1 MYLKSLRLINFRN
14 YVRLDGSYKPG
25 ILVLHGANAQ
35 GKTNFLEA
43 INYLSTANS
52 SHARNDRQLIHF
64 DTSDD
69 LMPFARLDATVE
81 RADGIQQVALTI
93 GIKKGRLHK
102 RIELNGIKKKVQEYV
117 GEINV
122 VLFLPEDIDLI
133 ASGPSLR
140 RRYLNKIISQIDQSY
155 YRTLL
160 EYEDVLAQRNAHLK
174 ILAQRGIRTH
184 LDDHLAFW
192 DDKIVE
198 AGAYITLRR
207 QQTVARLDEIAG
219 RLHSELTG
227 YSEFLRFSYQPR
239 LDLGYYAAHQL
250 SLDLSSNLIR
260 EGSVLTLPEVERRFR
275 QALHNVR
282 KEELARGVTVI
293 GPHRDDIRFLVN
305 DVDMTLYGSRGQQ
318 RTSALTLRLSEMAL
332 IKEKRNDAPLLLLDD
347 VMSELDGH
355 RRQYMLNLL
364 KHYPQVFMTTTDLTQ
379 FPVAFLTKTD
389 ILEVKQGRHHLP
401 ETKKA

>member
-25 ILVLHGANAQ
+25 IIVLHGANAQ

-43 INYLSTANS
+43 IHYLSIANS
-52 SHARNDRQLIHF
+52 SHARNNRQLIHF
-64 DTSDD
+64 DTIDD
-69 LMPFARLDATVE
+69 LMPFARLDAMIQ
-81 RADGIQQVALTI
+81 RAHDTREAALTI
-93 GIKKGRLHK
+93 AIKKGRLQK
-102 RIELNGIKKKVQEYV
+102 RLELNGVKKKVQEYV

-140 RRYLNKIISQIDQSY
+140 RRYLNTIISQIDKSY

-160 EYEDVLAQRNAHLK
+160 EYDEILTQRNAHLK
-174 ILAQRGIRTH
+174 MLAERRIRTH

-198 AGAYITLRR
+198 AGAYIILRR

-219 RLHSELTG
+219 RVHSDLTG
-227 YSEFLRFSYQPR
+227 YSEFLRFAYQPR

-250 SLDLSSNLIR
+250 SLNLSGHLIR

-275 QALHNVR
+275 QALQNVR
-282 KEELARGVTVI
+282 QEEFARGVTVI

-332 IKEKRNDAPLLLLDD
+332 IKEKRNDAPILLLDD

-364 KHYPQVFMTTTDLTQ
+364 ANYPQVFMTTTDLSQ
-379 FPVAFLTKTD
+379 FPKKFRVNSHL
-389 ILEVKQGRHHLP
+389 IQVEQGRHNVSV
-401 ETKKA
+401 TKKA

>member
-14 YVRLDGSYKPG
+14 YVRLDASYAPG
-25 ILVLHGANAQ
+25 IILLHGANAQ

-64 DTSDD
+64 DTAED

-81 RADGIQQVALTI
+81 RRDGLQEVALTI
-93 GIKKGRLHK
+93 GLKRGRLQK

-140 RRYLNKIISQIDQSY
+140 RRYLNTIISQIDKTY

-160 EYEDVLAQRNAHLK
+160 EYDDVLSQRNAQLK
-174 ILAQRGIRTH
+174 MLAERGIRTH
-184 LDDHLAFW
+184 LDDHMAFW
-192 DDKIVE
+192 DDKLIE
-198 AGAYITLRR
+198 AGAYIILRR
-207 QQTVARLDEIAG
+207 QQTVARLDEMASRI
-219 RLHSELTG
+219 HSELTG
-227 YSEFLRFSYQPR
+227 YNEFLRFAYQPR

-250 SLDLSSNLIR
+250 SFDLSSNLIR
-260 EGSVLTLPEVERRFR
+260 EGSVLTLQEVERRFR
-275 QALHNVR
+275 NALQKAR
-282 KEELARGVTVI
+282 QEELARGVTVV
-293 GPHRDDIRFLVN
+293 GPHRDDVRFLVN

-332 IKEKRNDAPLLLLDD
+332 IQEKRNEAPLLLLDD
-347 VMSELDGH
+347 VMSELDQN
-355 RRQYMLNLL
+355 RRLYMLNLL
-364 KHYPQVFMTTTDLTQ
+364 SRYPQVFITTTDLGP
-379 FPVAFLTKTD
+379 FPKEFLASTR
-389 ILEVKQGRHHLP
+389 IIRVEQGRHKEQYP
-401 ETKKA
+401 

>member
-14 YVRLDGSYKPG
+14 YVRLDASYAPG
-25 ILVLHGANAQ
+25 IILLHGANAQ

-64 DTSDD
+64 DTAED

-81 RADGIQQVALTI
+81 RRDGLQEVALTI
-93 GIKKGRLHK
+93 GLKRGRLQK

-140 RRYLNKIISQIDQSY
+140 RRYLNTIISQIDKTY

-160 EYEDVLAQRNAHLK
+160 EYDDVLSQRNAQLK
-174 ILAQRGIRTH
+174 MLAERGIRTH
-184 LDDHLAFW
+184 LDDHMAFW
-192 DDKIVE
+192 DDKLIE
-198 AGAYITLRR
+198 AGAYIILRR
-207 QQTVARLDEIAG
+207 QQTVARLDEIAS
-219 RLHSELTG
+219 RIHSELTG
-227 YSEFLRFSYQPR
+227 YNEFLRFAYQPR

-250 SLDLSSNLIR
+250 SFDLSSNLIR
-260 EGSVLTLPEVERRFR
+260 EGSVLTLQEVERRFR
-275 QALHNVR
+275 NALQKAR
-282 KEELARGVTVI
+282 QEELARGVTVV
-293 GPHRDDIRFLVN
+293 GPHRDDVRFLVN

-332 IKEKRNDAPLLLLDD
+332 IQEKRNEAPLLLLDD
-347 VMSELDGH
+347 VMSELDQN
-355 RRQYMLNLL
+355 RRLYMLNLL
-364 KHYPQVFMTTTDLTQ
+364 SRYPQVFITTTDLGP
-379 FPVAFLTKTD
+379 FPKEFLASTR
-389 ILEVKQGRHHLP
+389 IIRVEQGRHKEQYP
-401 ETKKA
+401 

>member
-14 YVRLDGSYKPG
+14 YVRLDASYAPG
-25 ILVLHGANAQ
+25 IILLHGANAQ

-64 DTSDD
+64 DTAED

-81 RADGIQQVALTI
+81 RRDGLQEVALTI
-93 GIKKGRLHK
+93 GLKRGRLQK

-140 RRYLNKIISQIDQSY
+140 RRYLNTIISQIDKTY

-160 EYEDVLAQRNAHLK
+160 EYDDVLSQRNAQLK
-174 ILAQRGIRTH
+174 MLAERGIRTH
-184 LDDHLAFW
+184 LDDHMAFW
-192 DDKIVE
+192 DDKLIE
-198 AGAYITLRR
+198 AGAYIILRR
-207 QQTVARLDEIAG
+207 QQTVARLDEMASRI
-219 RLHSELTG
+219 HSELTG
-227 YSEFLRFSYQPR
+227 YNEFLRFAYQPR

-250 SLDLSSNLIR
+250 SFDLSSNLIR
-260 EGSVLTLPEVERRFR
+260 EGSVLTLQEVERRFR
-275 QALHNVR
+275 NALQKAR
-282 KEELARGVTVI
+282 QEELARGVTVV
-293 GPHRDDIRFLVN
+293 GPHRDDVRFLVN

-332 IKEKRNDAPLLLLDD
+332 IQEKRNEAPLLLLDD
-347 VMSELDGH
+347 VMSELDQN
-355 RRQYMLNLL
+355 RRLYMLNLL
-364 KHYPQVFMTTTDLTQ
+364 SRYPQVFITTTDLGP
-379 FPVAFLTKTD
+379 FPKEFLASTR
-389 ILEVKQGRHHLP
+389 IIRVEQGRHK
-401 ETKKA
+401 E

>member
-14 YVRLDGSYKPG
+14 YVRLDASYAPG
-25 ILVLHGANAQ
+25 IILLHGANAQ

-64 DTSDD
+64 DTAED

-81 RADGIQQVALTI
+81 RRDGLQEVALTI
-93 GIKKGRLHK
+93 GLKRGRLQK

-140 RRYLNKIISQIDQSY
+140 RRYLNTIISQIDKTY

-160 EYEDVLAQRNAHLK
+160 EYDDVLSQRNAQLK
-174 ILAQRGIRTH
+174 MLAERGIRTH
-184 LDDHLAFW
+184 LDDHMAFW
-192 DDKIVE
+192 DDKLIE
-198 AGAYITLRR
+198 AGAYIILRR
-207 QQTVARLDEIAG
+207 QQTVARLDEMASRI
-219 RLHSELTG
+219 HSELTG
-227 YSEFLRFSYQPR
+227 YNEFLRFAYQPR

-250 SLDLSSNLIR
+250 SFDLSSNLIR
-260 EGSVLTLPEVERRFR
+260 EGSVLTLQEVERRFR
-275 QALHNVR
+275 NALQKVR
-282 KEELARGVTVI
+282 QEELARGVTVV
-293 GPHRDDIRFLVN
+293 GPHRDDVRFLVN

-332 IKEKRNDAPLLLLDD
+332 IQEKRNEAPLLLLDD
-347 VMSELDGH
+347 VMSELDQN
-355 RRQYMLNLL
+355 RRLYMLNLL
-364 KHYPQVFMTTTDLTQ
+364 SRYPQVFITTTDLGP
-379 FPVAFLTKTD
+379 FPKEFLASTR
-389 ILEVKQGRHHLP
+389 IIRVEQGRHK
-401 ETKKA
+401 E

>member
-14 YVRLDGSYKPG
+14 YVRLDASYAPG
-25 ILVLHGANAQ
+25 IILLHGANAQ

-64 DTSDD
+64 DTAED

-81 RADGIQQVALTI
+81 RRDGLQQVALTI
-93 GIKKGRLHK
+93 GLKRGRLQK

-140 RRYLNKIISQIDQSY
+140 RRYLNTIISQIDKTY

-160 EYEDVLAQRNAHLK
+160 EYDDVLSQRNAQLK
-174 ILAQRGIRTH
+174 MLAERGIRTH
-184 LDDHLAFW
+184 LDDHMAFW
-192 DDKIVE
+192 DDKLIE
-198 AGAYITLRR
+198 AGAYIILRR
-207 QQTVARLDEIAG
+207 QQTVARLDEMASRI
-219 RLHSELTG
+219 HSELTG
-227 YSEFLRFSYQPR
+227 YNEFLRFAYQPR

-250 SLDLSSNLIR
+250 SFDLSSNLIR
-260 EGSVLTLPEVERRFR
+260 EGSVLTLQEVERRFR
-275 QALHNVR
+275 NALQKAR
-282 KEELARGVTVI
+282 QEELARGVTVV
-293 GPHRDDIRFLVN
+293 GPHRDDVRFLVN

-332 IKEKRNDAPLLLLDD
+332 IQEKRNEAPLLLLDD
-347 VMSELDGH
+347 VMSELDQN
-355 RRQYMLNLL
+355 RRLYMLNLL
-364 KHYPQVFMTTTDLTQ
+364 SRYPQVFITTTDLGP
-379 FPVAFLTKTD
+379 FPKEFLASTR
-389 ILEVKQGRHHLP
+389 IIRVEQGRHKEQYP
-401 ETKKA
+401 